1 MTVTVPV
8 TPQRA
13 FELFT
18 GHIGERWPL
27 TQNSSA

>member
-18 GHIGERWPL
+18 ADIGEWWPL